1 MFQNFLNKTKFY
13 SKNYFVS
20 DFYFLDRN
28 EKCFIKSVNTKLLK
42 KNLNKK
48 KILVSLQSEYFFLI
62 YYYLLMK
69 EKKFRNYEFIGI
81 WTNHYLCSNKSFGLI
96 IFIFDTIKNYFFYLK
111 WKKLYSAAGISKFI
125 FLQSINPISLLLSY
139 LRSKKK
145 LKIKSKKKLLK
156 LRLNGIVIGDL
167 FYDTYLRFYRQA
179 TINLKDRFKI
189 NFLHSQFDLA
199 EKKFNSI
206 FEKNQIQFLLSGFS
220 SFLQHGLAVRF
231 FLKKK
236 IEVYG
241 GKNFTQLIK
250 KFSKFNNSHL
260 ENWNLYKK
268 KFDRMNDKINKRK
281 MAKKILRERISGKM
295 TDHFMKKSSFYG
307 STQKKFSFNQKK
319 IDCII
324 FLPDF
329 TDSPHIKGP
338 MLFNDYEHWIIETL
352 KFLNN
357 FKDHKIAIKPH
368 PNSQYSGKI
377 LIERLK
383 RDFDEK
389 NFLWLDSN
397 CSNKYIYKK
406 KPYFGIS
413 PAGTSLIE
421 MPYLNVI
428 PLSAGRHPFFKFNLG
443 INPKSINDY
452 FKNLSLLM
460 SKKIS
465 LNVIK
470 KEHIFDAFYMQY
482 LNKNNAFK
490 NDIENFDIY
499 KYFRNRDNSSA
510 VLKKFS
516 LKIN

>member
-1 MFQNFLNKTKFY
+1 MFQNLLNKIKFFK
-13 SKNYFVS
+13 KNYFVS
-20 DFYFLDRN
+20 SLYFLDSN
-28 EKCFIKSVNTKLLK
+28 EKYFIKSVGTRFFK
-42 KNLNKK
+42 KALNKK
-48 KILVSLQSEYFFLI
+48 KILVSLQTEYFFLI
-62 YYYLLMK
+62 YYHLLMK
-69 EKKFRNYEFIGI
+69 EKKFHNYEFIGI
-81 WTNHYLCSNKSFGLI
+81 WTNHHLCSNNSFGLI
-96 IFIFDTIKNYFFYLK
+96 TFIFDSVKNYFFYLK
-111 WKKLYSAAGISKFI
+111 WKKLYTAVGISKFI
-125 FLQSINPISLLLSY
+125 YLQSINPISLLLSY
-139 LRSKKK
+139 QRSKKN
-145 LKIKSKKKLLK
+145 LKMQDKKKLLK
-156 LRLNGIVIGDL
+156 LKLNGIVIGDL

-179 TINLKDRFKI
+179 TIDLKDKFKL
-189 NFLHSQFDLA
+189 NFLHSQFYLA
-199 EKKFNSI
+199 EKKLNFI
-206 FEKNQIQFLLSGFS
+206 FQKNQIQYLLSGFS

-250 KFSKFNNSHL
+250 KFSNSNNTHL

-268 KFDRMNDKINKRK
+268 KFDRMNNKIKKRK
-281 MAKKILRERISGKM
+281 LAKKILTNRVSGKM

-307 STQKKFSFNQKK
+307 RVQKKLSYNHKK

-357 FKDHKIAIKPH
+357 YRDYKIAIKPH

-383 RDFDEK
+383 KDFNKK
-389 NFLWLDSN
+389 NFLWLNSN

-421 MPYLNVI
+421 MPFMSVI
-428 PLSAGRHPFFKFNLG
+428 PLSAGRHPFFKFKLG
-443 INPKSINDY
+443 VNPKSINDY

-460 SKKIS
+460 SKKIP

-482 LNKNNAFK
+482 LNKNDAFK
-490 NDIENFDIY
+490 NDIKNFDIY
-499 KYFRNRDNSSA
+499 KYFKNRDNSST

-516 LKIN
+516 LEIN